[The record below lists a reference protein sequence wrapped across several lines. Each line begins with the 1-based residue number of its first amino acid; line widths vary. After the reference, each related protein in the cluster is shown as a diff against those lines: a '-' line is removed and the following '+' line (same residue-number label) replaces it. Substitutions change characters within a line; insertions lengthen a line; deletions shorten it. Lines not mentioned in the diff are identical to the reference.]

1 VTGVLIYLDSSAIV
15 KLVVMEPESPAL
27 FAWLGDR
34 LQRISSAV
42 ARVEVTRALRRVGVA
57 AAVRR
62 RSAEVLDRI
71 SLVPVDRPVLDVA
84 AELDPAELRS
94 LDAIHLATALSVAS
108 DLAGLVTY
116 DTRLAAAAA
125 RSRIDVWSPA

>member
-1 VTGVLIYLDSSAIV
+1 M
-15 KLVVMEPESPAL
+15 KLVVREHESPAL
-27 FAWLGDR
+27 FAWLSDR
-34 LQRISSAV
+34 PQRISSAF